1 MANLIMGVVVVVLL
15 LALFVVAWILFGERE
30 PQMPSPVELD
40 AMACS
45 QMREQGWAEEE
56 IKQYMD
62 ESGGYYD
69 KD

>member
-1 MANLIMGVVVVVLL
+1 MVDLLLGIVVVVLL
-15 LALFVVAWILFGERE
+15 LVLFVVAWILFGERE

-40 AMACS
+40 AMTCS
-45 QMREQGWAEEE
+45 QMREQGWTEEE

-62 ESGGYYD
+62 ESGGHYD